1 MLLLS
6 SIHENCYGRERVTRI
21 YSLLSQPQMQQEKEV
36 LSDATFCKKQNLCFV
51 QLKLIICYPPWLIL
65 LHFICNFLFF
75 IILMK
80 SEGLYHFLKSCNTGR
95 IKRKSIRADTSFYVK
110 NYFMVSE
117 IVLLVCKNKLRLF
130 SPCLLQLQHQVSFL
144 HMQTL

>member
-1 MLLLS
+1 MVLDATFLFMKTAMEESNRNLL
-6 SIHENCYGRERVTRI
+6 IVITTTTAV
-21 YSLLSQPQMQQEKEV
+21 EKEV
-36 LSDATFCKKQNLCFV
+36 LTDATFCKKQNLCFV

-95 IKRKSIRADTSFYVK
+95 IKRKSIRADMSFYVK
-110 NYFMVSE
+110 NYFMISE

-130 SPCLLQLQHQVSFL
+130 SPACCS
-144 HMQTL
+144 